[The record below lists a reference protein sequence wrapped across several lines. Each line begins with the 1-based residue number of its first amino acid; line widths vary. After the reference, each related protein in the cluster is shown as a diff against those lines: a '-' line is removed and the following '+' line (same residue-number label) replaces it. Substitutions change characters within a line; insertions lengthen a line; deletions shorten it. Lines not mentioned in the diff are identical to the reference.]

1 MVDVLSI
8 SFLVAFVGGL
18 LSIVSPCILPILPAF
33 FAYNFKEK
41 KEITRMTFSFFL
53 GFAIIFIL
61 MGLVASF
68 IGQMFEA
75 YKELLILFAGIM
87 LVVFAVMIFLG
98 KGFSFIK
105 FNRKMRSDR
114 FGVFLFG
121 VFFGIGWT
129 PCLGPILAGILFIAS
144 TLPILHSAG
153 LLFVYSLGIFIPFFL
168 ISFMFDKYDLSKV
181 SWIRGKGITF
191 KILNRE
197 IKVHSSNLISA
208 ILLLVMGLIFIFY
221 RGTYVINNL
230 DLLGTRDLFFKLQDK
245 LAPSI
250 IIKLIGIL
258 VLIVFGILLWRFLKK
273 GRAKNEIRRF
283 CLYC

>member
-18 LSIVSPCILPILPAF
+18 LSIISPCILPILPAF
-33 FAYNFKEK
+33 FVYNFKEK

-61 MGLVASF
+61 MGLAASF

-87 LVVFAVMIFLG
+87 LIVFAVMIFLG

-105 FNRKMRSDR
+105 FNRKMRNDR
-114 FGVFLFG
+114 FGVFLLG
-121 VFFGIGWT
+121 IFFAIGWT
-129 PCLGPILAGILFIAS
+129 PCLGPILAGILLIAT
-144 TLPILHSAG
+144 TLPILHSTG
-153 LLFVYSLGIFIPFFL
+153 LLFIYSLGIFIPFFL

-181 SWIRGKGITF
+181 SWIRGKELKF
-191 KILNRE
+191 KILNKE

-208 ILLLVMGLIFIFY
+208 ILLLVVGLIFIFY

-230 DLLGTRDLFFKLQDK
+230 DLLGTRDLFFKIQDK

-250 IIKLIGIL
+250 IVNFIGVL
-258 VLIVFGILLWRFLKK
+258 VLIVFGVLLWKFLKK
-273 GRAKNEIRRF
+273 EGRAKNE
-283 CLYC
+283 Y